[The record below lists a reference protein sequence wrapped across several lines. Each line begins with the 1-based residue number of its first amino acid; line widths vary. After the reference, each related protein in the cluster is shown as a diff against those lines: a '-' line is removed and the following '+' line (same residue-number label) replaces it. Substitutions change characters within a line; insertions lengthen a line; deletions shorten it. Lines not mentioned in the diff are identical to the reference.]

1 MSTIEMTVTART
13 YREIQAEIKE
23 LEAQADAL
31 KQAMIRELDTQ
42 GIEELAAGEYTI
54 RWSLYESNRLDSTK
68 LKADHGDLYAAYTKR
83 TTSTRF
89 QVA

>member
-1 MSTIEMTVTART
+1 MSIKDMTNTART

-31 KQAMIRELDTQ
+31 KQQMIAEMDTRKVDALD
-42 GIEELAAGEYTI
+42 AGEYTI
-54 RWSLYESNRLDSTK
+54 RYSVYESGRFDSTK
-68 LKADHGDLYAAYTKR
+68 FKKDQPGVYAAYTKQNVA
-83 TTSTRF
+83 TRF

>member
-31 KQAMIRELDTQ
+31 KQKMITEMDARQ
-42 GIEELAAGEYTI
+42 VEELAVGEYTI
-54 RWSLYESNRLDSTK
+54 RWNLYESNRLDTAK
-68 LKADHGDLYAAYTKR
+68 FKADHADLYAAYTK
-83 TTSTRF
+83 TTASTRF